1 MGGSPDPFPSRPPL
15 GGRLDRVAGP
25 MSQIP
30 MIGLAHGSRHPD
42 VAAALAELMAAAGE
56 LAGVGAHPAFLDLT
70 EPDLEQVAAGLA
82 ADGIRRA
89 VVVPLLF
96 TSAFHAEADTP
107 DAVRV
112 AAASSGV
119 ELAVA
124 DILGTG
130 DDVLQLLSD
139 SARLAGI
146 DGLCSILLYAV
157 GSARESANA
166 AVRDLTARLAAAR
179 SRPALAAFGTM
190 DPRPEAV
197 ARQLPEPIA
206 VVPLFLSPGLLLEPM
221 AELAARHGWPMAGP
235 IGVAAAPLIADRYR
249 NALATQRWG

>member
-1 MGGSPDPFPSRPPL
+1 
-15 GGRLDRVAGP
+15 

-56 LAGVGAHPAFLDLT
+56 LVGVGAHPAFLDLT
-70 EPDLEQVAAGLA
+70 EPDLEQAAAALA

-96 TSAFHAEADTP
+96 TSAFHATADTP

-112 AAASSGV
+112 AASSSGV

-130 DDVLQLLSD
+130 DDVLQLLQA
-139 SARLAGI
+139 SAASAGV
-146 DGLCSILLYAV
+146 DASCSILLYAV
-157 GSARESANA
+157 GSANEAANA
-166 AVRDLTARLAAAR
+166 AVRDLAAGLAAAR
-179 SRPALAAFGTM
+179 SRPALATFGTM
-190 DPRPEAV
+190 DPRPDAV
-197 ARQLPEPIA
+197 ARMLPEPIG

-221 AELAARHGWPMAGP
+221 AELANRRGWSMARP
-235 IGVAAAPLIADRYR
+235 IGVAAAPLVADRYQT
-249 NALATQRWG
+249 ALTSAGWG